1 MPDAPIPQEPAPTQL
16 PQGES
21 DKPSS
26 TEIAQPDQF
35 SSDKFDALF
44 SDSESSPSDSKTP
57 PAAPAAPEKT
67 AAPATPA
74 KPAAAPTRTPAPS
87 KPAAAK
93 PGEKPPAAT
102 PTEFDEVEG
111 VQVPRFKTDRDFRGW
126 GLNGYKKAKAL
137 ETELTELRNK
147 YSETEQLIPKTKAEA
162 QALQSKL
169 ADIEK
174 KYQEASQTLNY
185 VNFEKSPEFN
195 EKYEQPYQNAWTR
208 ALSDMKELTVTEIDP
223 NASADEMGNQPTRER
238 AATRDDFESIYH
250 APLGQAAKLA
260 NQKFGHAASMVL
272 EHRQKIRE
280 LAKNA
285 VDAVTKW
292 KETSATRQKEEENNR
307 TLHDAK
313 VAELWE
319 KFNAKTYDDPRGKEW
334 WGEVPDDKEINDA
347 IAAGFAYA
355 DQRFSREFYS
365 KPVEEQIAIDAQI
378 RHRIAGFFKQRVVIR
393 RLTESAEKAEA
404 DKKAR
409 LGSRPGPP
417 DGGESGAEG
426 GAPAESEGAMA
437 EFDKRM

>member
-1 MPDAPIPQEPAPTQL
+1 MPENPTPAP
-16 PQGES
+16 
-21 DKPSS
+21 
-26 TEIAQPDQF
+26 A
-35 SSDKFDALF
+35 A
-44 SDSESSPSDSKTP
+44 TP
-57 PAAPAAPEKT
+57 TAPPTPAPAAPAAPPAAEPQVDPLAGSSSDAFDKLFSDADDGVPAAPAT
-67 AAPATPA
+67 PPAPATPA
-74 KPAAAPTRTPAPS
+74 KPAAAPVRTPPPS
-87 KPAAAK
+87 RPAAAK

-137 ETELTELRNK
+137 ETELTEIRNK

-174 KYQEASQTLNY
+174 KYQEASQTLTY

-223 NASADEMGNQPTRER
+223 NGPADEMGNQPMRER

-250 APLGQAAKLA
+250 APLGQATKLA
-260 NQKFGHAASMVL
+260 NQKFGHAASIVL
-272 EHRQKIRE
+272 DHRQKIRE

-285 VDAVTKW
+285 IDAVTKW

-334 WGEVPDDKEINDA
+334 WGEVPEDKEVNEEISK
-347 IAAGFAYA
+347 GFAYA
-355 DQRFSREFYS
+355 DQRFSKEFYS

-378 RHRIAGFFKQRVVIR
+378 RHRVAGFFKLRVLLKR
-393 RLTESAEKAEA
+393 ATERAEKAEA
-404 DKKAR
+404 DLKAR

-417 DGGESGAEG
+417 DGGEAGAEG
-426 GAPAESEGAMA
+426 GAPTESEGAAA
-437 EFDKRM
+437 EFDKRF

>member
-1 MPDAPIPQEPAPTQL
+1 MPDPTPPLAATPPATPT
-16 PQGES
+16 P
-21 DKPSS
+21 
-26 TEIAQPDQF
+26 T
-35 SSDKFDALF
+35 
-44 SDSESSPSDSKTP
+44 
-57 PAAPAAPEKT
+57 PAAPAAPEPQVDPLAGSSSEAFEQLFSDADDGAK
-67 AAPATPA
+67 AAPAAPA
-74 KPAAAPTRTPAPS
+74 APAMPSKPAAAPVRTPAPS

-223 NASADEMGNQPTRER
+223 NAPADEMGNQPTRER
-238 AATRDDFESIYH
+238 PATRDDFESIYH
-250 APLGQAAKLA
+250 APLGPATKLA
-260 NQKFGHAASMVL
+260 TQKFGLAASIVL

-285 VDAVTKW
+285 VEAVNKW
-292 KETSATRQKEEENNR
+292 KETSSTRQKEEENNR

-313 VAELWE
+313 VVELWE

-334 WGEVPDDKEINDA
+334 WGEVPEDKEINEE
-347 IAAGFAYA
+347 IAKGFAYA
-355 DQRFSREFYS
+355 DQRFSKEFYG
-365 KPVEEQIAIDAQI
+365 KPVEDQIAIDAQI
-378 RHRIAGFFKQRVVIR
+378 RHRVAGFFKLRVLLKR
-393 RLTESAEKAEA
+393 ATERAEKAEA
-404 DKKAR
+404 DQKSR

-417 DGGESGAEG
+417 DGGEGGAEG
-426 GAPAESEGAMA
+426 GAPAESEGAA
-437 EFDKRM
+437 VEFDKRF